1 MRVDGTIPPLPSDGC
16 IRLVSFNINGYKTLN
31 HYHPWNELPTLPD
44 IFNYLNA
51 DVVTFQ
57 ELKLQ
62 RQDITRSLVSGKG
75 FHYFITL
82 PKTKRGY
89 SGVGVFVKSSRPDLQ
104 VLKAEEGIT
113 GFLEISTDST
123 LNYRKV
129 WERDGPS
136 GLAIGGYTDNIADW
150 KEGCMLDS
158 DGRCVIVELNNNLV
172 IFSVYCPANS
182 MGEEEEEARRCL
194 FLEVLFK
201 RAENLQNMGKHVV
214 IMGDIN
220 VAPSLIDR
228 DDVMNTGFRDKTLV
242 RQKDPAGLFEK
253 ENEKMT
259 LQFRS
264 ETLPR
269 IILNDY
275 LYDYNEF
282 DKIKNTKKILYDLG
296 RLHNPNRLKMYTCWN
311 TLKNTRPLNIGSRI
325 DLFLATKDVK
335 DIVESCDIWSFLYG
349 SDHCPIFCD
358 LNIGKLP
365 SSEIQLKANY
375 KHLEAIVYYG
385 LGVTKSIDS
394 FFKFKSQP
402 KVKPDTDQ
410 SEKKVGLLACDLP
423 ETSKRSLTVP
433 LYISRKKQK
442 GQSTLTALVAKKGSE
457 YIDRPLSESSLFV
470 TESDDEDDA
479 EEDPKKEES
488 YLIPTDTELSR
499 SKPTTTPKSK
509 ITANTFKKILEMKA
523 FNVVPQCQH
532 EEPCVLRVTKK
543 GPNAGRKFW
552 CCARPSESD
561 TWSHGEEESG
571 NTNKENQHDFSCSFF
586 KWASK

>member
-1 MRVDGTIPPLPSDGC
+1 MRVDGAIPPLPSNDC
-16 IRLVSFNINGYKTLN
+16 IRLVSFNINGYRTLN
-31 HYHPWNELPTLPD
+31 HYHPWNELPALSD

-89 SGVGVFVKSSRPDLQ
+89 SGVGVFVKNSRQDLQ
-104 VLKAEEGIT
+104 VLRAEEGIT
-113 GFLEISTDST
+113 GFLEVSTDST
-123 LNYRKV
+123 LNYRKI

-150 KEGCMLDS
+150 KEGYQLDS
-158 DGRCVIVELNNNLV
+158 DGRCVIVELNNNIV

-182 MGEEEEEARRCL
+182 MGEEEGEVRRCL
-194 FLEVLFK
+194 FLDVLFK
-201 RAENLQNMGKHVV
+201 RAENLQKMGKRVV
-214 IMGDIN
+214 IMGDVN

-228 DDVMNTGFRDKTLV
+228 DDVMNTGFRDKTLL
-242 RQKDPAGLFEK
+242 RQKDPAGSFEK
-253 ENEKMT
+253 ENKKMT

-269 IILNDY
+269 MILNDY

-296 RLHNPNRLKMYTCWN
+296 RLQNLNRLKMYTCWN

-335 DIVESCDIWSFLYG
+335 DIVEACDIWSFLYG

-365 SSEIQLKANY
+365 PSNTQIKANY
-375 KHLEAIVYYG
+375 KHLEAVVYYD

-402 KVKPDTDQ
+402 KLQLDTGQ
-410 SEKKVGLLACDLP
+410 PEKKVEVLACNLP
-423 ETSKRSLTVP
+423 ESSKHSLTVP
-433 LYISRKKQK
+433 LYTSRKKQK
-442 GQSTLTALVAKKGSE
+442 GQSTLTALVAKKGTE
-457 YIDRPLSESSLFV
+457 YLDCPLSASSLFV
-470 TESDDEDDA
+470 ADSEDEGDTTTDLT
-479 EEDPKKEES
+479 KEES
-488 YLIPTDTELSR
+488 YSIPVDTEQLP
-499 SKPTTTPKSK
+499 KTTTSKSK

-532 EEPCVLRVTKK
+532 QEPCVLRVTKK

-552 CCARPSESD
+552 CCSRPSESD
-561 TWSHGEEESG
+561 TWSYGEGESG
-571 NTNKENQHDFSCSFF
+571 NIGMKSQHDYSCSFF